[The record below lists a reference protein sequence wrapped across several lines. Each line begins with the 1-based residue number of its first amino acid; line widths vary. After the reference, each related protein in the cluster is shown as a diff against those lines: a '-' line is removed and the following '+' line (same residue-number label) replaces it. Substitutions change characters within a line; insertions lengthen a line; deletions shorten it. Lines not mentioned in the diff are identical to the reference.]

1 MKSLLNV
8 NCGSCCEY
16 PTMGMNRREISF
28 FMPANLTTKLKLIV
42 TYFPLKKNSLR
53 KYITICRHRLA
64 IKVENLV
71 AKQSVSELKHRYFVS
86 R

>member
-1 MKSLLNV
+1 M
-8 NCGSCCEY
+8 
-16 PTMGMNRREISF
+16 
-28 FMPANLTTKLKLIV
+28 KLKLIV